1 MGKRST
7 ARRIAMQVL
16 YQADLAGSDPETALK
31 NISDNEK
38 FIPETVEFATQ
49 LAKAAWDERE
59 ELDKTISSLA
69 IDWPIDRIGKV
80 DRSVLRLALHELRKQ
95 ETPPAV
101 VINEAVELAKKY
113 SSQEA
118 AKFINGILGA
128 YLRKK

>member
-1 MGKRST
+1 
-7 ARRIAMQVL
+7 MQVL

-49 LAKAAWDERE
+49 LANAAWDERE

-80 DRSVLRLALHELRKQ
+80 DRSVLRLALHELRRK

-101 VINEAVELAKKY
+101 VINEAIELAKKY